1 MKTQIKAK
9 SLGLDHPSVKK
20 VIGIAEEIMSQN
32 KVLSIETLYNRAKKR
47 LKFPKNGLLSI
58 IQLLLDKKILI
69 EGSKFSKGTI
79 LKNQCRKRLYN
90 FIMNY
95 PGVHFSILRKR
106 VLCDDLGNV
115 GSSGQLIW
123 HLEMLLRFNSI
134 KKTKVG
140 NYTIFIPFDM
150 DEEVGKQCFLI
161 RDNINKKI
169 LNLLINQNSIKK
181 SDVYK
186 LINEKREI
194 VYYRLKNL
202 MEQELILPL
211 KESDKEIL
219 INSAKRDSILEVL
232 EKSKDK

>member
-1 MKTQIKAK
+1 MKTQIKAIP
-9 SLGLDHPSVKK
+9 LGLDHPSVKK
-20 VIGIAEEIMSQN
+20 VIGIAEEIINKN
-32 KVLSIETLYNRAKKR
+32 KVLNIESLYNKAKNR
-47 LKFPKNGLLSI
+47 LKLPRNGLLSI

-95 PGVHFSILRKR
+95 PGAHFSILRKR
-106 VLCDDLGNV
+106 VLCDDFGNV

-140 NYTIFIPFDM
+140 NYTIFLPFDM
-150 DEEVGKQCFLI
+150 DEEVGKCFFLL
-161 RDNINKKI
+161 RDQVNKKI
-169 LNLLINQNSIKK
+169 FNLLINQDSIKK
-181 SDVYK
+181 SDIYK
-186 LINEKREI
+186 LINEKRED
-194 VYYRLKNL
+194 VYYRLKKL
-202 MEQELILPL
+202 IEQELILPL

-219 INSAKRDSILEVL
+219 INSAKRDNILEVL
-232 EKSKDK
+232 EKSKD

>member
-1 MKTQIKAK
+1 MKTRIKAIP
-9 SLGLDHPSVKK
+9 LGLDHPSVKK
-20 VIGIAEEIMSQN
+20 VIGIAEEIMSKN
-32 KVLSIETLYNRAKKR
+32 KVLNIETLYNKAKKS
-47 LKFPKNGLLSI
+47 LKLPRNGLLSI

-69 EGSKFSKGTI
+69 EGSKFSKRTI

-90 FIMNY
+90 FIMIY

-106 VLCDDLGNV
+106 VLCDDLGKV

-134 KKTKVG
+134 KKIKVG

-150 DEEVGKQCFLI
+150 DEEVGKYFFLI
-161 RDNINKKI
+161 RDRVNKKI
-169 LNLLINQNSIKK
+169 FNLLINQNSIKK
-181 SDVYK
+181 SDIYK
-186 LINEKREI
+186 LINEKRED

-202 MEQELILPL
+202 MKQELILPL

-219 INSAKRDSILEVL
+219 MNSAKRDNILEVL
-232 EKSKDK
+232 EKFKD